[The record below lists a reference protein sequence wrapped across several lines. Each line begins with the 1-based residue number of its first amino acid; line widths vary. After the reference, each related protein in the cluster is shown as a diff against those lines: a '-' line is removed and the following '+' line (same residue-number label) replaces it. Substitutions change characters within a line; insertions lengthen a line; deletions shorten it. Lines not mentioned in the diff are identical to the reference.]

1 MTTPPTRIY
10 NWLDSQLSIARFA
23 GSITINGVTYVIAMH
38 EEGQPLV
45 RQDVL
50 VAEAKTKKEGEKRM
64 NTQAIDTAKSLQRIQ
79 KYLDRLAIAKGYPKE
94 CIHTFIDKDG
104 DEIPLLVADLK
115 ALLQQVTTTSTNTD
129 AKDAARYRWLRDND
143 WNADKELGPVIR
155 LQLNAIWDVKI
166 DAAMAEAKAKEKGEK
181 K

>member
-1 MTTPPTRIY
+1 
-10 NWLDSQLSIARFA
+10 
-23 GSITINGVTYVIAMH
+23 
-38 EEGQPLV
+38 
-45 RQDVL
+45 
-50 VAEAKTKKEGEKRM
+50 M

-115 ALLQQVTTTSTNTD
+115 VLLQIVTTSSNTD

-143 WNADKELGPVIR
+143 LYADKELGTVIR
-155 LQLNAIWDVKI
+155 LQLNAIWDVSI
-166 DAAMAEAKAKEKGEK
+166 DKAMEAQARNKKGIEQ
-181 K
+181 